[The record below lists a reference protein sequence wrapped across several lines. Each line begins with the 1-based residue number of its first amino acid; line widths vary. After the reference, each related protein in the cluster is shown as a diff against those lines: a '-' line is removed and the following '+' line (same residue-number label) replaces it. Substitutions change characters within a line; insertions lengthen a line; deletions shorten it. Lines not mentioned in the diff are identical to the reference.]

1 MKFYSGF
8 SASCQFRW
16 PCLIFVADPAFV
28 VCRAEIEL
36 ETFNAPRRRVDNE
49 ISRLTENVNGLLM
62 HCRVLDKVLEVYHN
76 RLWRARTLTAVVFVG
91 SIAAT
96 VGVGYLCDLL
106 LPPAGA
112 LALTSPPV
120 VGPGSPTSSV
130 DATKSAASTSSAPQ
144 VTAKAA
150 TPAKVPVPLETG
162 VKATKPTSSQTTQVA
177 APVVESPGPVVPSVF
192 APLWD
197 WNAKRTYVG
206 WSAVAGLLT
215 NAGVIMYQHFSL
227 SALLKTYNQR
237 QPFESAFQQLYVEEI
252 ASNNESTLA
261 LGKLVLD
268 SVQTSVNS
276 DLMQRLP
283 RVEKAEFNALHRIL
297 NEDIPNLRR
306 RASPDFPVLS
316 TPVRLTLA
324 DSLALGEDAES
335 KQPASPTAEVPERV
349 PFKSHRAAEHPDLH
363 VHFSPSTNSSPI
375 TTRDRADKK
384 RALMLSFADPTVTP
398 EEVQAFLNAHPAQA
412 NASGVYDAP
421 GGEPSTEG
429 QDGIPHERDIKRGY
443 CEGEAPP
450 SPRESDEADGFAS
463 GVVVG

>member
-8 SASCQFRW
+8 SVSCRLRL
-16 PCLIFVADPAFV
+16 PCLIFVADLAFV
-28 VCRAEIEL
+28 VYRAEIEL

-62 HCRVLDKVLEVYHN
+62 HCRIVDRVLEVYHN

-96 VGVGYLCDLL
+96 VGVSYLCDWL
-106 LPPAGA
+106 LPSAGA
-112 LALTSPPV
+112 LALNSPPV
-120 VGPGSPTSSV
+120 EASGSPSSSAV
-130 DATKSAASTSSAPQ
+130 DGMKSAASSSSAAQ
-144 VTAKAA
+144 ATAKAA
-150 TPAKVPVPLETG
+150 APAKVQVPLGTG
-162 VKATKPTSSQTTQVA
+162 VKAAKSASQVP
-177 APVVESPGPVVPSVF
+177 APAVESPGPVVPSVF

-335 KQPASPTAEVPERV
+335 KQSVSPTAEVPERV

-384 RALMLSFADPTVTP
+384 RGLMMNFADPTVTP
-398 EEVQAFLNAHPAQA
+398 EEVQAFLNANPAQA

-450 SPRESDEADGFAS
+450 SPRESDEPDGFAS